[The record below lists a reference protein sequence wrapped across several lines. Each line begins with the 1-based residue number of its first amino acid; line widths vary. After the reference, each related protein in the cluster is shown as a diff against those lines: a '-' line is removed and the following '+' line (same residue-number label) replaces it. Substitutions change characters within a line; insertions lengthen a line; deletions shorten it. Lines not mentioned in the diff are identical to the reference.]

1 MNTKA
6 NQQIS
11 IGVAMV
17 FRDFKGKR
25 QWFIVRQKEE
35 DDWEL
40 PKVTVRKGE
49 SSVRSVIRITGEQAG
64 MTVRVLEEAGRAS
77 SSTIINGKSIP
88 QKIYYYLMVQKSG
101 GLDPIGFQEFQ
112 WLEYGQ
118 AVKKVTV
125 KRDKE
130 MFVEA
135 KNVLK
140 EWEKNHKKQL
150 DEPEEEEMIEEEPEV
165 EEEV

>member
-130 MFVEA
+130 MFVNA
-135 KNVLK
+135 KTVLK
-140 EWEKNHKKQL
+140 EWEKTHKKQL
-150 DEPEEEEMIEEEPEV
+150 DEPEEEEEV
-165 EEEV
+165 EIPEEI